1 MQAYDF
7 YMLALLFGAL
17 VTLSPLVGM
26 YLHSV
31 FNASNTRGELVF
43 FRLTRMSFDPM
54 NWKQYAWAVVICQA
68 MSLVTM
74 VLVLGFNSVQPLSF
88 DLMLNIAV
96 SFVTN
101 TNWQA
106 YSGEN
111 TLSYTSQMLALT
123 VQNFV
128 SAGTGIAVMLALVR
142 GVVGHETQ
150 ALGNYWSDLFRSIFF
165 VLMPGAVILTLILV
179 SGGAIQNLSSYVEA
193 VGLEGVKQILPM
205 GPAASQ
211 TAIAVWGSNGGGFFG
226 VNLAH
231 PFVNPTEW
239 SNWILIFAIL
249 LLPAGL
255 VHYYGHQVGSKKEGW
270 VLFGVM
276 FGLFALFFGL
286 GLSAQIHFGSFEGLE
301 TRFGTV
307 SSVLMGF
314 VSTATSNG
322 SVNAA
327 LESLSPL
334 ASGLMMLQM
343 MLGEVIF
350 GGVGCGLY
358 GMLLFVLLT
367 VFIAGLMIGRT
378 PEYLGKKIDAP
389 EIAWALVAILLPCG
403 AILLG
408 ASLSALLPA
417 SGTLSEMLY
426 AYSSAVG
433 NNGSTFGALNAN
445 TPYYNFTLAA
455 AMLIGR
461 YGVLF
466 PVLVIAG
473 LMARKKR
480 VPAGPLSF
488 ETDTV
493 LFGALLA
500 SVIILIGALTFTPAL
515 FLGPLFDHGVQYQ
528 ASHAGL

>member
-7 YMLALLFGAL
+7 YLLALMLGAL
-17 VTLSPLVGM
+17 ATLSPVLAL
-26 YLHSV
+26 YLYAIFNGHS
-31 FNASNTRGELVF
+31 TRVERKF
-43 FRLTRMSFDPM
+43 FQITRMPIDEM
-54 NWKQYAWAVVICQA
+54 NWKQYAFAVVVCQI
-68 MSLVTM
+68 MSFVGM
-74 VLVLGFNSVQPLSF
+74 MLVLTFNHAQPLSF
-88 DLMLNIAV
+88 ELMLNIAV

-106 YSGEN
+106 YSGES

-128 SAGTGIAVMLALVR
+128 SAGTGIAVMLALIR
-142 GVVGHETQ
+142 GIVGREIQT
-150 ALGNYWSDLFRSIFF
+150 LGNYWSDLFRSIFF
-165 VLMPGAVILTLILV
+165 VLLPGSVILTLILV
-179 SGGAIQNLSSYVEA
+179 SQGAIQNLMGYVDA

-211 TAIAVWGSNGGGFFG
+211 TAIAVLGGNGGGFFG

-231 PFVNPTEW
+231 PFVNPTAW
-239 SNWILIFAIL
+239 SNWILILAIL
-249 LLPAGL
+249 ILPASF
-255 VHYYGHQVGSKKEGW
+255 VHYYGLQVGSKKEGW

-276 FGLFALFFGL
+276 AGLFGVFL
-286 GLSAQIHFGSFEGLE
+286 GAAMWAQELFGSFEGLE

-307 SSVLMGF
+307 PSILMSIA
-314 VSTATSNG
+314 STATSNG
-322 SVNAA
+322 SMNAA

-334 ASGLMMLQM
+334 SSGLMMLQM

-358 GMLLFVLLT
+358 GMLLFVILT
-367 VFIAGLMIGRT
+367 VFIAGLMIGRS

-389 EIAWALVAILLPCG
+389 EVAWALVAILLPCG

-408 ASLSALLPA
+408 ASFSVLVKSP
-417 SGTLSEMLY
+417 GTLSEILY
-426 AYSSAVG
+426 AFSSSVA
-433 NNGSTFGALNAN
+433 NNGSAFGGLNTD
-445 TPYYNFTLAA
+445 TPYYNLALA
-455 AMLIGR
+455 LAMMIGR
-461 YGVLF
+461 YGVLL

-473 LMARKKR
+473 IFARKKR
-480 VPAGPLSF
+480 IPANPMSF

-500 SVIILIGALTFTPAL
+500 SVIILVGALTFTPAL
-515 FLGPLFDHGVQYQ
+515 FLGPLFDHSVQYQ
-528 ASHAGL
+528 ASHTGL